1 MINAAAVY
9 HGGKVLLLKDQ
20 TLSTVKGKC
29 FLDIG
34 CFDKGESD
42 ALLILKLCSFVV

>member
-20 TLSTVKGKC
+20 TLSTVKGEWV
-29 FLDIG
+29 FDIG
-34 CFDKGESD
+34 CFHREEGD
-42 ALLILKLCSFVV
+42 ALLILELCSFVV